1 MAAGVALG
9 SAWILA
15 TASHDYC
22 AERPRLTVLATLAA
36 FLIALCFRQ
45 LGSAVTKADR
55 WLIVGCLLVAGL
67 TLFVDARAVV
77 RYRGFCQAARPANQI
92 MDTPVQ

>member
-1 MAAGVALG
+1 
-9 SAWILA
+9 
-15 TASHDYC
+15 
-22 AERPRLTVLATLAA
+22 
-36 FLIALCFRQ
+36 
-45 LGSAVTKADR
+45 
-55 WLIVGCLLVAGL
+55 LVAGL